1 MDVQKVGRLRR
12 FFGWC
17 PRIPPGLTLGAFAL
31 AAVTLACIAP
41 ATATWRLS
49 PPTAPEPYDARQN
62 GSALTDVDLPVAA
75 MAAWYIEA
83 TPELDLG
90 HVLSASLRALTS
102 THVFVDV
109 VSIHPAFE
117 DAYPTAR
124 RAYPYH
130 GARPRGRPDGGVGLT
145 RLSLETAAADGRS
158 DIVSHEILSAHG
170 LLELDLSIRVSV
182 GDTVMIVEDRA
193 LGFRRIYPLGV
204 GAVDQIRLAL
214 AGRPGE
220 LSSITPTTRFGR
232 LDKRESWEVMRFP
245 KHFRDVPY
253 IPLNIPRVVRTTR
266 DDGEEEVRLVYRA
279 TWIAFHIWQQPR
291 FARGYLSHGCVRMRD
306 EDLHELAAFVYG
318 VEETVP
324 VVMVAEPL
332 ADARHSHWRLADRYY
347 QLKNVGT
354 SKKPKPWIV
363 NRVWV
368 TEFVGNSEV
377 PPPEA
382 IVGITIDSEALQ
394 ELYDTELDPTFTGRG
409 AATGRAATLT
419 ER

>member
-1 MDVQKVGRLRR
+1 MDPQKASRSKRNLGIA
-12 FFGWC
+12 
-17 PRIPPGLTLGAFAL
+17 PRFAL
-31 AAVTLACIAP
+31 VALAFVLGPLALTDR
-41 ATATWRLS
+41 ASATWRLS
-49 PPTAPEPYDARQN
+49 PPTAPEPWDARQN
-62 GSALTDVDLPVAA
+62 GAALTDVDLPVAA

-124 RAYPYH
+124 RAYPFH
-130 GARPRGRPDGGVGLT
+130 GSRPRGRPDGGVGLT
-145 RLSLETAAADGRS
+145 RLALETAAADGRS
-158 DIVSHEILSAHG
+158 DIVDHQILSAHS
-170 LLELDLSIRVSV
+170 LLELDLSVRVSV
-182 GDTVMIVEDRA
+182 GDTAMVVEDVA
-193 LGFRRIYPLGV
+193 LGFRRVYPLGV
-204 GAVDQIRLAL
+204 GAVDQIR
-214 AGRPGE
+214 RPGE

-253 IPLNIPRVVRTTR
+253 IPLNIPRVVRSQGE
-266 DDGEEEVRLVYRA
+266 DGDEEVRLVYRA

-318 VEETVP
+318 VEDTIP
-324 VVMVAEPL
+324 VVIVAEPL
-332 ADARHSHWRLADRYY
+332 ADARHPHWRLADRYY

-354 SKKPKPWIV
+354 ASKPKPWIV

-368 TEFVGNSEV
+368 TEYVRGQEV

-382 IVGITIDSEALQ
+382 IVGITIDSKPLQ
-394 ELYDTELDPTFTGRG
+394 DLYDTALDPTFTGHTTART
-409 AATGRAATLT
+409 AR
-419 ER
+419 